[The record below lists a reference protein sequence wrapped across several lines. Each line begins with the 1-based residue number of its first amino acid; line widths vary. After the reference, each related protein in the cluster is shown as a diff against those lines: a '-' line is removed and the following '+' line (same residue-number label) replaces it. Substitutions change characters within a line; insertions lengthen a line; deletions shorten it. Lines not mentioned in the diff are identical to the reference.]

1 MKMGSSKWQRIR
13 SKCRPLLRVLR
24 HELWPASPWKTV
36 GYTWLWLF
44 WCVFP
49 GTMLLKYSMDP
60 GDHIMTI
67 MIGGGM
73 LLFYGSVQGI
83 VEAIK
88 LWREG
93 IWEGGE
99 IFLISIVSLPPL
111 LIGGALSFM
120 GVAVSIQRLFN
131 IST

>member
-1 MKMGSSKWQRIR
+1 
-13 SKCRPLLRVLR
+13 
-24 HELWPASPWKTV
+24 
-36 GYTWLWLF
+36 
-44 WCVFP
+44 
-49 GTMLLKYSMDP
+49 MDP